1 MDIDAVLTQMRDLGL
16 LVDSI
21 DTSGKLVRVPVTYP
35 RADKGKKKSGWYV
48 VHEFRL
54 SSGGIGLAGSF
65 GNYKIDEKRKV
76 GMPAGSL
83 TEEDRKEYQRRRKQA
98 QEKARK
104 EQEAAAKACREKAQ
118 RIWSKLPVEGPSKY
132 LAAKGVAPFGLRFSR
147 GSVVVPVYKPVVCD
161 GPQLFALDLV
171 SLQWISPEGEKTFLT
186 GTPKEG
192 SFHWLC
198 DIPGSD
204 SQVVIVIVEGY
215 ATGASVHMATGL
227 PVAVAFDSG
236 NLVPVAKAIRHFC
249 PSAVICIAGDED
261 KETEER
267 IGKNPGRLKAEEA
280 AKAVNGVWVVP
291 EFAGAADGT
300 N

>member
-1 MDIDAVLTQMRDLGL
+1 MDVDAVLTQMRDLGL

-21 DTSGKLVRVPVTYP
+21 DTSGKLVRVPVTFP

-54 SSGGIGLAGSF
+54 SSGGVGLAGSF
-65 GNYKIDEKRKV
+65 GNYKMDERRKV

-104 EQEAAAKACREKAQ
+104 EAEAAAKQCRERAQ
-118 RIWSKLPVEGPSKY
+118 RIWPKLPDSGASKY
-132 LAAKGVAPFGLRFSR
+132 LDAKGVRAFGIRFSR
-147 GSVVVPVYKPVVCD
+147 GSVVVPLYKPVAVD
-161 GPQLFALDLV
+161 GPALFGLELV
-171 SLQWISPEGEKTFLT
+171 SLQWISADGEKTFLT

-192 SFHWLC
+192 SFHWLTAVPEAEC
-198 DIPGSD
+198 P
-204 SQVVIVIVEGY
+204 VVIVEGY

-236 NLVPVAKAIRHFC
+236 NLVPVARALRQFL
-249 PSAVICIAGDED
+249 PNALICVAGDED
-261 KETEER
+261 RETEQR
-267 IGKNPGRLKAEEA
+267 IGRNPGRLKAEEA
-280 AKAVNGVWVVP
+280 ARAVNGVWVVP
-291 EFAGAADGT
+291 DFAEAARGAD
-300 N
+300 

>member
-35 RADKGKKKSGWYV
+35 RPDKGKNKSGWYV

-54 SSGGIGLAGSF
+54 SSGGIGLAGAF
-65 GNYKIDEKRKV
+65 GNYKADEKRKV

-83 TEEDRKEYQRRRKQA
+83 TEEDRKEYQRKRKQA

-104 EQEAAAKACREKAQ
+104 EAEAAAKACKERAQ
-118 RIWSKLPVEGPSKY
+118 RIWTKLPQEGPSKY
-132 LAAKGVAPFGLRFSR
+132 LAAKGVASFGLRYSR
-147 GSVVVPVYKPVVCD
+147 GSVVVPVYKPVACD

-171 SLQWISPEGEKTFLT
+171 SLQWISPDGEKTFLT

-192 SFHWLC
+192 SFHWLTEVPEAEC
-198 DIPGSD
+198 P
-204 SQVVIVIVEGY
+204 VVIVEGY

-236 NLVPVAKAIRHFC
+236 NLVPVAKVLRQFFPTAR
-249 PSAVICIAGDED
+249 ICIAGDED
-261 KETEER
+261 KETEKR

-291 EFAGAADGT
+291 EFAEAADGVD
-300 N
+300 